1 MVFPTDMP
9 RLKLLTI
16 TCILLLTL
24 SNSFAGESDTLNV
37 GNIQT
42 YNSEPGF
49 LSFYE
54 LKGGKEVSLDH
65 AIAAF
70 KEGKFEQI
78 NSAVFNPG
86 IPEHAYWFQFTLR
99 NETSAPV
106 DLMVEFANP
115 RINRLVFYSM
125 IKDSPRFKGEQGD
138 FFPFNQRIIEHKNFI
153 FHSTLNPKEVKTYFV
168 YCDQVGHV
176 FSLPVKIYKRA
187 NFTKLN
193 SRNYFT
199 DGIAY
204 GIFFFLALLTLIFFV
219 STLHYVYLYYSL
231 YILVSIAWLLSYFG
245 LGFQYIWPSHPSFNT
260 VGAPLFASLNLVLN
274 MQICLVWLRLKEEKK
289 SWNTIA
295 KISQAVMLILGLF
308 PLLIDLNQYGYEENH
323 TYLVTFLVSVILIV
337 IFMIYFI
344 AKFAFAGSFNA
355 RFYLIANV
363 VKLPSLINLALFE
376 LGISPGIHYMEGFLQ
391 AGLLLELGILT
402 YTISRRYTLFKFRTF
417 QQVMQAEEEQRNSIS
432 KELHDSISN
441 TLTSIKYSL
450 QSVAKNVN
458 GDGAVKEQLHNISDK
473 IGQVQ
478 VETRNIS
485 HNLMPGYIKNNSFI
499 EILRLYIKSIQMEY
513 HEKST
518 ETSIPTMHFSSNQE
532 KVDMPD
538 DTKLHLFRVMQE
550 IINNIIRH
558 SKATEADIVITAKKK
573 ELIIV
578 VSDNGVGVDMN
589 QARSNSGNGL
599 NNIFSRIE
607 LLSGKVEYLDTI
619 SPDERN
625 DLKAFEEV
633 LPNRGTTI
641 VIRVPLGQVIHP
653 KFHMYDY

>member
-1 MVFPTDMP
+1 M
-9 RLKLLTI
+9 
-16 TCILLLTL
+16 
-24 SNSFAGESDTLNV
+24 SNSFAGKSDTLNV

-42 YNSEPGF
+42 YNSKPGF
-49 LSFYE
+49 LSVME
-54 LKGGKEVSLDH
+54 LTGNRDVSLNQ

-70 KEGKFEQI
+70 KDGKFELI
-78 NSAVFNPG
+78 KSAVFNPG
-86 IPEHAYWFQFTLR
+86 IPENPYWFQFTLR
-99 NETSAPV
+99 NETNSPV

-115 RINRLVFYSM
+115 RINRLLFYS
-125 IKDSPRFKGEQGD
+125 INKSVQKFKGEQGD
-138 FFPFNQRIIEHKNFI
+138 FFPFNQRSIEYKNFI
-153 FHSTLNPKEVKTYFV
+153 FQSTLDPKEVKTYFV
-168 YCDQVGHV
+168 YCNQVGHV

-219 STLHYVYLYYSL
+219 STLHYIYLYYSL

-245 LGFQYIWPSHPSFNT
+245 LGFQYIWPSFPSFNT
-260 VGAPLFASLNLVLN
+260 VGAPLFASLNLILN

-295 KISQAVMLILGLF
+295 KMSQVVMVILGII
-308 PLLIDLNQYGYEENH
+308 PLLIDMNQFGYRENH
-323 TYLVTFLVSVILIV
+323 LYLVTFLVSVILIV
-337 IFMIYFI
+337 IFMIYLI

-376 LGISPGIHYMEGFLQ
+376 LGLSPGIHYMEGFLQ

-402 YTISRRYTLFKFRTF
+402 YTISQRYTLFKFRTF

-450 QSVAKNVN
+450 QSVAKNLN

-518 ETSIPTMHFSSNQE
+518 EVTIPIMHFSSNQE
-532 KVDMPD
+532 KVVMPD

-558 SKATEADIVITAKKK
+558 SQATEADIVITAKRK

-578 VSDNGVGVDMN
+578 VSDNGVGVDLN
-589 QARSNSGNGL
+589 QARASSGNGL

-619 SPDERN
+619 SSDERN
-625 DLKAFEEV
+625 DLRAFEEV
-633 LPNRGTTI
+633 MPNKGTTI
-641 VIRVPLGQVIHP
+641 VIKVPLGHVIHP

>member
-1 MVFPTDMP
+1 M
-9 RLKLLTI
+9 
-16 TCILLLTL
+16 
-24 SNSFAGESDTLNV
+24 SNSFAGKSDTLNV

-42 YNSEPGF
+42 YNSKPGF
-49 LSFYE
+49 LSVME
-54 LKGGKEVSLDH
+54 LTGNRDVSLNQ

-70 KEGKFEQI
+70 NDGKFELI
-78 NSAVFNPG
+78 KSAVFNPG
-86 IPEHAYWFQFTLR
+86 IPENPYWFQFTLR
-99 NETSAPV
+99 NETNSPV

-115 RINRLVFYSM
+115 RINRLLFYS
-125 IKDSPRFKGEQGD
+125 INKSVQKFKGEQGD
-138 FFPFNQRIIEHKNFI
+138 FFPFNQRNIEYKNFI
-153 FHSTLNPKEVKTYFV
+153 FQSTLDPKEVKTYFV
-168 YCDQVGHV
+168 YCNQVGHV

-219 STLHYVYLYYSL
+219 STLHYIYLYYSL

-245 LGFQYIWPSHPSFNT
+245 LGFQYIWPSFPSFNT
-260 VGAPLFASLNLVLN
+260 VGAPLFASLNLILN

-295 KISQAVMLILGLF
+295 KMSQVVMVILGII
-308 PLLIDLNQYGYEENH
+308 PLLIDMNQFGYRENH
-323 TYLVTFLVSVILIV
+323 LYLVTFLVSVILIV
-337 IFMIYFI
+337 IFMIYLI

-376 LGISPGIHYMEGFLQ
+376 LGLSPGIHYMEGFLQ

-402 YTISRRYTLFKFRTF
+402 YTISQRYTLFKFRTF

-450 QSVAKNVN
+450 QSVAKNLN

-518 ETSIPTMHFSSNQE
+518 EVTIPIMHFSSNQE
-532 KVDMPD
+532 KVVMPD

-558 SKATEADIVITAKKK
+558 SQATEADIVITAKRK

-578 VSDNGVGVDMN
+578 VSDNGVGVDLN
-589 QARSNSGNGL
+589 QARASSGNGL

-619 SPDERN
+619 SSDERN
-625 DLKAFEEV
+625 DLRAFEEV
-633 LPNRGTTI
+633 MPNKGTTI
-641 VIRVPLGQVIHP
+641 VIKVPLGHVIHP